1 MFFLPAIAYVVGVT
15 NTLLDRDLRLP
26 AECLVLV
33 SKWTNRESPSQPR
46 SPPVVQCGTPFESGV
61 TTLTKGWVAEIVCAM
76 FGNPVLLKF
85 TKVVLD
91 PVTGLR
97 RVVVEHLD
105 RIERILV
112 EILADQRQFL
122 ERVVGHGDDV
132 ATDLIRVE
140 NVQEFAGAGPD
151 QLDLSVRR
159 QHLHRRGH
167 DGHGVAAGV
176 GNSAREDG
184 DARGGSRR

>member
-15 NTLLDRDLRLP
+15 NPLLDRDLRLP

-112 EILADQRQFL
+112 EIVVNQIEFL
-122 ERVVGHGDDV
+122 DDIVGDGDDV
-132 ATDLIRVE
+132 TTDGISLK
-140 NVQEFAGAGPD
+140 NVKKLARTCPDEFCFW
-151 QLDLSVRR
+151 VC
-159 QHLHRRGH
+159 
-167 DGHGVAAGV
+167 
-176 GNSAREDG
+176 
-184 DARGGSRR
+184 